1 MGRQSS
7 RKAWR
12 RREQERF
19 LGSVAPQVSQWE
31 QDGTPVRVRHNHGP
45 KMSQVLLDFIQ
56 PLLHGGETIEQ
67 YKMAVA
73 LGTLAW
79 NAALLPAAER
89 GQVLND
95 ALTAIDVNTR
105 QGVRTIL
112 ELLIDRKLADFADEK
127 RLIASYEV
135 SESGSSRYVQVASL
149 S

>member
-19 LGSVAPQVSQWE
+19 LGSVAPKVSQWE
-31 QDGTPVRVRHNHGP
+31 QDGTLIRLRNNHGP
-45 KMSQVLLDFIQ
+45 KMSQVLLGFIQ
-56 PLLHGGETIEQ
+56 PILHGGETLEE

-73 LGTLAW
+73 LGTVAW
-79 NAALLPAAER
+79 NAALLPADQR
-89 GQVLND
+89 GQVLDD
-95 ALTAIDVNTR
+95 ALTAVGVNAR
-105 QGVRTIL
+105 QDVRTML
-112 ELLIDRKLADFADEK
+112 EMLIDRKLADFADEK
-127 RLIASYEV
+127 RLIASYQV